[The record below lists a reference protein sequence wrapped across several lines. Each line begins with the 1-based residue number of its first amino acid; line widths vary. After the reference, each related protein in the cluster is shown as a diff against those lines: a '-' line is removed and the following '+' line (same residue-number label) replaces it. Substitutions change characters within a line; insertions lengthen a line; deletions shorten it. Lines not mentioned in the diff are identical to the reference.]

1 MTVKDRMDGG
11 AAGSGEGG
19 ERQIDPSVETARR
32 ILAMRRLRD
41 RLLGDFF
48 AEPSWDIL
56 LDLYVQTHEGKIVT
70 VSQLSLAT
78 GAPPTT
84 ALRWIN
90 TMAEA
95 GLLARRQDAADGR
108 RVIVSLS
115 DRGEEAM
122 RLLLA
127 SVLSAI
133 ETPFDGADRVARKPT
148 RARSLR
154 ARCETSPSSSTPSST
169 RDPETAS

>member
-1 MTVKDRMDGG
+1 VTGGTNGG
-11 AAGSGEGG
+11 AIRSGTDG
-19 ERQIDPSVETARR
+19 EKPADPSVEVARR

-56 LDLYVQTHEGKIVT
+56 LDLYVQTHEGRTVT

-90 TMAEA
+90 TMAES
-95 GLLARRQDAADGR
+95 GLLTRRQDLTDGR
-108 RVIVSLS
+108 RVLVSLS
-115 DRGEEAM
+115 ERGEEAM

-127 SVLSAI
+127 SIISTI
-133 ETPFDGADRVARKPT
+133 EGPLAETAATERKPT
-148 RARSLR
+148 EAGSLR
-154 ARCETSPSSSTPSST
+154 TRCETSPSSSTPSST
-169 RDPETAS
+169 HDPETAS

>member
-1 MTVKDRMDGG
+1 MTKNSMG
-11 AAGSGEGG
+11 AAVSGDAQSGEHSSI
-19 ERQIDPSVETARR
+19 EVARR

-48 AEPSWDIL
+48 SEPSWDIL
-56 LDLYVQTHEGKIVT
+56 LDLYVQTHEGRTVT

-95 GLLARRQDAADGR
+95 GLLSRRSDEADGR
-108 RVIVSLS
+108 RVLVSLS
-115 DRGEEAM
+115 ERGEEAM

-133 ETPFDGADRVARKPT
+133 ETPINGRAMTARKPA
-148 RARSLR
+148 RAKSLR
-154 ARCETSPSSSTPSST
+154 SRCETSPSSSTRSST
-169 RDPETAS
+169 HGPETAS